1 MDSTGIRLYRS
12 YCRFWGRLTGIR
24 GEGLSPSTLEA
35 LREVGVGPG
44 EFVAGLLASLLLPFL
59 PLLLL
64 ALLSL
69 GGLASF
75 PWYLPSLSLC
85 SSLLLGLLFYLHPL
99 HVRGVR
105 LSRAREEAV
114 NTVMVLSFALHSRPD
129 LRGAVLQAAQGEGR
143 LAEDLR
149 RGMVEVE
156 RRRYG
161 STRELLTH
169 LAGRW
174 GRVDEGVRTALFD
187 LVRSTGE
194 REEAMRLR
202 DLSRAPERLLESREA
217 SLRKELEQLVP
228 LTAAFVVFG
237 SLLIVVGIGLS
248 PLFGMAGMGLG
259 LPFFLPLCLLVLLS
273 SWIFCLYAGG
283 RRPPTLPPPELPP
296 GPKNRLT
303 LLAPLCLF
311 LLLSSPFLLHLWR
324 GVGSGDSLWV
334 LWGGAGALCLHAT
347 LSLGPRAGLR
357 EEERRK
363 LGDWEVALGTMGSR
377 MLDGKSMGEA
387 LRETAELMKGSELSK
402 QLEEVAR
409 TQERL
414 GVGVEEALFGRGR
427 LAERIRSPL
436 VRSFLRTIV
445 EVRKSSEQAAG
456 RACMLA
462 GEFLGMLRRVER
474 RFREEMDESLGNL
487 GLMAML
493 LIPLVCAMSLWATG
507 LLSGVSLL
515 VRERAAGAGL
525 TPFPLPGMVEAE
537 ELVLLKLALG
547 FTSLLLSLLL
557 AWYLSLLK
565 TGGEEV
571 EFLLTARR
579 TVLASTLVFTS
590 SYLLLS
596 LVSV

>member
-1 MDSTGIRLYRS
+1 MGSPGLSLYRAH
-12 YCRFWGRLTGIR
+12 CRFWRRVTGIR

-35 LREVGVGPG
+35 LREAEVEPG
-44 EFVAGLLASLLLPFL
+44 EFLAGFLASLLLPFL
-59 PLLLL
+59 PLLPL
-64 ALLSL
+64 ALLS
-69 GGLASF
+69 SF

-85 SSLLLGLLFYLHPL
+85 SSLLLGLLFYLYPFHL
-99 HVRGVR
+99 QGLRR
-105 LSRAREEAV
+105 SKAREEAV

-169 LAGRW
+169 LAGKW

-187 LVRSTGE
+187 ILRSTGE
-194 REEAMRLR
+194 REEALRLR

-217 SLRKELEQLVP
+217 FLRRELEQLVP
-228 LTAAFVVFG
+228 LTAAFVIFG

-259 LPFFLPLCLLVLLS
+259 LRFFLPLCLLVLLS
-273 SWIFCLYAGG
+273 FWIFCLYAGG
-283 RRPPTLPPPELPP
+283 KRPPTLPPPELPP
-296 GPKNRLT
+296 GPKGPLL

-311 LLLSSPFLLHLWR
+311 LLLSSPFFLHVWR
-324 GVGSGDSLWV
+324 GWGWGDSLWV
-334 LWGGAGALCLHAT
+334 IWGAAGALYLHAT
-347 LSLGPRAGLR
+347 LSLGPRTRLR

-387 LRETAELMKGSELSK
+387 LRETAELMEGSELSE

-414 GVGVEEALFGRGR
+414 GVGVGEALFGRGR
-427 LAERIRSPL
+427 QGERIRSSL
-436 VRSFLRTIV
+436 VRSFLKVIV
-445 EVRKSSEQAAG
+445 EVRRTSEQAAG

-525 TPFPLPGMVEAE
+525 ASFPFLPGMVEAG

-547 FTSLLLSLLL
+547 LTSLLLSLLL
-557 AWYLSLLK
+557 AWYLSLLR

-579 TVLASTLVFTS
+579 MVLVSALVFTS